1 MNIKRFLTAT
11 SYPGIFHRL
20 EAGATE
26 LFLGQNESGH
36 KITLIAEKRGQ
47 GDP

>member
-1 MNIKRFLTAT
+1 VKFLGLAF
-11 SYPGIFHRL
+11 PGIFHRL

-36 KITLIAEKRGQ
+36 KITLIAKKGARETP
-47 GDP
+47 DP